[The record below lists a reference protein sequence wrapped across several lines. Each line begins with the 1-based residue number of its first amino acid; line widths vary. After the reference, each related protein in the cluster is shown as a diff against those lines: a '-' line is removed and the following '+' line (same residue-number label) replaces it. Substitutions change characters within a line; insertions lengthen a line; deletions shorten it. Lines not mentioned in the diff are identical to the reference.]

1 MKSPAVLAILVG
13 VSGALGLAF
22 LNLNTESSPTREA
35 HAPRVTEPAPKMAGR
50 TLPHARSQPVEPVE
64 VQAEKT
70 TVAVTDSPNEEET
83 LDEEPR
89 TPEEVAF
96 EHRETFENDSPAT
109 SATRA
114 LEGSI
119 EDSVE
124 QLATPGVQIQK
135 VECRATRCRASI
147 RFDAHE
153 TDIDAMEELTQRK
166 ESPFSRYPISI
177 PERIVAADGSREAV
191 VYLQLDG

>member
-1 MKSPAVLAILVG
+1 MKSPALLAIVVG
-13 VSGALGLAF
+13 VSGALCVLV
-22 LNLNTESSPTREA
+22 LNLKTESSPTREA
-35 HAPRVTEPAPKMAGR
+35 LAPRATEPTPKVEGR
-50 TLPHARSQPVEPVE
+50 TLPHARSQLVEPVE
-64 VQAEKT
+64 VPAEKT
-70 TVAVTDSPNEEET
+70 TVAVADSPNEEET

-89 TPEEVAF
+89 TPEEIAF

-109 SATRA
+109 AATRA

-124 QLATPGVQIQK
+124 QLATPGVQMQS

-153 TDIDAMEELTQRK
+153 TDIDAMEELTQK
-166 ESPFSRYPISI
+166 EESPFRRYPI
-177 PERIVAADGSREAV
+177 
-191 VYLQLDG
+191 